1 MFRWHV
7 LSQQRWFPRMER
19 TPCRVVLNLQSTPWK
34 RSSGMNKLLAST
46 AVCLVL
52 GTAAF
57 AQSPNNSTTTS
68 PSAQPQNNSRDRDSS
83 TQRAPD
89 STAQNQPS
97 GSAQNQ
103 SSQNQSSQNQSS
115 QTQPSQ
121 NQSSQNQP
129 SHNQP
134 SGSAQ
139 NQPSNSTKD
148 QPSSSAQSQPSGSTA
163 NPPAP
168 TSAAS
173 QPAAPASSNP
183 SQAQSNPPT
192 QSGSSPAPSQAQ
204 TNNPPAANNQAQ
216 QNSGNANTNTA
227 QQPAPSNQSNTA
239 QSHQTNVNA
248 SVNLNDQQ
256 RTRVSQSFARLN
268 VQPVRNVNFSVS
280 VGTVVPRD
288 VHLQT
293 VPADVVEI
301 VPQYRGYSFFAV
313 RDEIVIVDPATYKIV
328 TVLPRSGGGTAA
340 APASSHSKVSFTD
353 KDRDVVRKHVR
364 SSTERRTTGSSA
376 TRVEIRRGER
386 VPDTVEIEEF
396 PETVYREA
404 PALREYRYIYRDNR
418 TYVVEPTER
427 RIIEEID

>member
-1 MFRWHV
+1 
-7 LSQQRWFPRMER
+7 
-19 TPCRVVLNLQSTPWK
+19 
-34 RSSGMNKLLAST
+34 MNKLLAST

-57 AQSPNNSTTTS
+57 AQSPNNSTTS
-68 PSAQPQNNSRDRDSS
+68 PSSSQPQNNSRDRDSS

-89 STAQNQPS
+89 SAAQNQPS
-97 GSAQNQ
+97 GSTQNQ

-115 QTQPSQ
+115 Q
-121 NQSSQNQP
+121 NQSSQ
-129 SHNQP
+129 NQP

-139 NQPSNSTKD
+139 NQPSGSAKD
-148 QPSSSAQSQPSGSTA
+148 QPSSSAQNQPSGSTA
-163 NPPAP
+163 NQSSPNS
-168 TSAAS
+168 TAS
-173 QPAAPASSNP
+173 QPAPAPSSNP
-183 SQAQSNPPT
+183 SQAQSNPPS

-216 QNSGNANTNTA
+216 QNSGNANTN
-227 QQPAPSNQSNTA
+227 QPAPSNQGNTA

-340 APASSHSKVSFTD
+340 APASSHSRVSFTD
-353 KDRDVVRKHVR
+353 KDREVVRKHVR

-404 PALREYRYIYRDNR
+404 PALREYRYIHRDNR

>member
-1 MFRWHV
+1 
-7 LSQQRWFPRMER
+7 
-19 TPCRVVLNLQSTPWK
+19 
-34 RSSGMNKLLAST
+34 MNKLRAST

-57 AQSPNNSTTTS
+57 AQSPNNSTTS
-68 PSAQPQNNSRDRDSS
+68 PSSQPQTNSGDRDSS

-97 GSAQNQ
+97 GS
-103 SSQNQSSQNQSS
+103 
-115 QTQPSQ
+115 TQ

-129 SHNQP
+129 SQNQPSQNQSSGSAQNQPSGSAKDQP

-139 NQPSNSTKD
+139 NQPS
-148 QPSSSAQSQPSGSTA
+148 GSTA
-163 NPPAP
+163 NQPAP
-168 TSAAS
+168 NSTAS
-173 QPAAPASSNP
+173 QPAQGTSSNP
-183 SQAQSNPPT
+183 SQAQSNPPS

-227 QQPAPSNQSNTA
+227 QQPAPSNQGNTA

-293 VPADVVEI
+293 VPADIVEI

-340 APASSHSKVSFTD
+340 APASSHSRVSFTD

-404 PALREYRYIYRDNR
+404 PALREYRYIHRDNR

-427 RIIEEID
+427 RIIEAID